1 MRTGAEPC
9 DADGIVETLR
19 SIRGVE
25 TAVLLKESP
34 DGKIKV
40 SMRAKARMNVAEI
53 AAEFGGGGHI
63 RAAGCTL
70 LMSMEEAEKQMR
82 ERVEA
87 AFRKMA
93 VEEARQDCNL

>member
-1 MRTGAEPC
+1 
-9 DADGIVETLR
+9 
-19 SIRGVE
+19 
-25 TAVLLKESP
+25 
-34 DGKIKV
+34 
-40 SMRAKARMNVAEI
+40 MNVAEI